1 MTTSSAKEWANF
13 LAKLGYKATKKYI
26 TDYIITRNMNDD
38 EVWNYFVEGHS
49 LVKEV
54 ANANRFYKVDDV
66 YAYFCE
72 VSYVKMRGTYPRRS
86 HGRSFVV
93 PHLKTI
99 QKLQADKEAVASEK
113 GKAIQSTAPAVTTD
127 MIGLHLSHV
136 SFGQG
141 VIVEVTNSGYIFVD
155 FQDVGVKTLSY
166 QLCMELGIL
175 TFE

>member
-1 MTTSSAKEWANF
+1 MTTSSAKEWADF
-13 LAKLGYKATKKYI
+13 LTKLGYNATKKYI
-26 TDYIITRNMNDD
+26 TDYIITHSMNDD
-38 EVWNYFVEGHS
+38 EVWNYFVEEHS
-49 LVKEV
+49 LVKKA
-54 ANANRFYKVDDV
+54 ANANRFCKVDDV
-66 YAYFCE
+66 YAYFRE
-72 VSYVKMRGTYPRRS
+72 ISYVKMRGTYPRRH

-99 QKLQADKEAVASEK
+99 QELQAEKEASVSQK
-113 GKAIQSTAPAVTTD
+113 GEAIQSTAPVATKG

-141 VIVEVTNSGYIFVD
+141 VIVEVTNSGYIVVD
-155 FQDVGVKTLSY
+155 FQNVGIKTLSY

>member
-1 MTTSSAKEWANF
+1 MAAPLLCLT
-13 LAKLGYKATKKYI
+13 
-26 TDYIITRNMNDD
+26 
-38 EVWNYFVEGHS
+38 
-49 LVKEV
+49 
-54 ANANRFYKVDDV
+54 
-66 YAYFCE
+66 
-72 VSYVKMRGTYPRRS
+72 
-86 HGRSFVV
+86 
-93 PHLKTI
+93 LKPFR
-99 QKLQADKEAVASEK
+99 KLQADKEAVASEK

-141 VIVEVTNSGYIFVD
+141 VIVEVINSGYIFVD

>member
-13 LAKLGYKATKKYI
+13 LAKLGCKATKKYI
-26 TDYIITRNMNDD
+26 TDYIVANSMNDD
-38 EVWNYFVEGHS
+38 EVWNYFVEEHS
-49 LVKEV
+49 LVKEA
-54 ANANRFYKVDDV
+54 ANANHFYKVDDV
-66 YAYFCE
+66 YAYYRE
-72 VSYVKMRGTYPRRS
+72 VSYVKMRGTYPRRH

-99 QKLQADKEAVASEK
+99 QELQKEKEASVSQKRETT
-113 GKAIQSTAPAVTTD
+113 QSTALVATTD
-127 MIGLHLSHV
+127 MIGLHLPHA

-141 VIVEVTNSGYIFVD
+141 VIVEVTNSGYIVVD
-155 FQDVGVKTLSY
+155 FQNVGIKTLSY